1 MVFLR
6 SIGLFALLSL
16 GTASAAVVWNNGTPV
31 ADVNNQNGSI
41 MSDTNQADDFQLLVT
56 TDLTAIR
63 FWSTEFTAADRLP
76 LIFWQILSDAPGT
89 PGSVIASGSAAPTI
103 TAAGTNAG
111 SPQFQNDFNI
121 SVLGLAA
128 GTYWLALHN
137 GSYTDINNPTNGVPY
152 DYYWS
157 WTDQSNPTT
166 NTGQGSFLPS
176 DPWIGTSAENA
187 FVVFGDAVGT
197 PEPAALLLTSVGI
210 GALALLRRRRA

>member
-128 GTYWLALHN
+128 GTYRIRRA
-137 GSYTDINNPTNGVPY
+137 DIPSGFKLSVPSSGFY
-152 DYYWS
+152 DITLS
-157 WTDQSNPTT
+157 AGQSV
-166 NTGQGSFLPS
+166 TGK
-176 DPWIGTSAENA
+176 N
-187 FVVFGDAVGT
+187 
-197 PEPAALLLTSVGI
+197 I
-210 GALALLRRRRA
+210 GAVPV